1 MLTIQDRIKP
11 SFGGHEKFAFRDG
24 WLKKGVDAVCEDP
37 LIFSSDDALV
47 VLGVGKNMVRSIRH
61 WCLATNLFVEGE
73 GRKSP
78 LSLTPMGNQ
87 LMTDNAWD
95 PFLEDTASLW
105 LLHWQLV
112 SNTTRSFVWHLVFNH
127 FYEAEFSKQSLAAF
141 IQTQLE
147 RYSVS
152 TTSRMIER
160 EVDCFLRTYT
170 VSVNT
175 SRSAEERLDCPLSEL
190 DLIRAVPQDNV
201 YRLNTG
207 PKATLPVEVFGY
219 GLLTYLRS
227 VAQHRRTVVVDEC
240 TYRPGSPGQIFRLD
254 ENSVIEYVES
264 LSVLTKGK
272 LQLQESVGIQQ
283 IYIDIDVDQPALFER
298 IADSLLESYYA

>member
-1 MLTIQDRIKP
+1 MLTTNRIKP

-24 WLKKGVDAVCEDP
+24 WLKKGVDAVYQDS

-61 WCLATNLFVEGE
+61 WCLATYLLEEGE

-78 LSLTPMGNQ
+78 LSLTQMGNQ
-87 LMTDNAWD
+87 LMTDTGWD
-95 PFLEDTASLW
+95 PFIEDTATLW

-112 SNTTRSFVWHLVFNH
+112 SNTNRSFVWHLVFNY

-141 IQTQLE
+141 IQIQLE
-147 RYSVS
+147 RHNVS
-152 TTSRMIER
+152 TTPQMIER
-160 EVDCFLRTYT
+160 EIDCFLRTYT
-170 VSVNT
+170 VSANS

-190 DLIRAVPQDNV
+190 NLIQAIPQDNV
-201 YRLNTG
+201 YRFNTG
-207 PKATLPVEVFGY
+207 PRVTLPVQVFGY
-219 GLLTYLRS
+219 GLLIYLRS
-227 VAQHRRTVVVDEC
+227 IAQHRRTVAVDEC

-254 ENSVIEYVES
+254 ENSVIEYLEM
-264 LSVLTKGK
+264 LSVQTEGK

-283 IYIDIDVDQPALFER
+283 IYIDIDVDNPALFEQM
-298 IADSLLESYYA
+298 ADSLLESYYA